1 MHKICVLSFLLLGF
15 VSHIQCK
22 SISQQLANDLTAER
36 DQETSMLDKLGKL
49 VTHIEDLEDE
59 IKAKSQQKQDELEAE
74 EEEAV
79 GKEKEEREMK
89 KREKEEKREAKEEKR
104 KADKMNKREMELEKE
119 MEQEQSPKMPEEIK
133 ADLKKIQSMDKEDA
147 IPVVPKPLNAEKDHD
162 LEEQLDAESKEEKM
176 IEEAASEEAKKG
188 MNEEEKDIIEE
199 TEKAE
204 EIVAKEAYLDE
215 EESNQS
221 EERLDEKMDPI
232 IQPRD
237 EKLNK
242 KEILAKKE
250 ALLEQ
255 LHDVTK
261 NIKIIENSL
270 KYDMKE

>member
-119 MEQEQSPKMPEEIK
+119 MEQYQAPKMPEEIK
-133 ADLKKIQSMDKEDA
+133 ADLKIQSMDKEDA

-188 MNEEEKDIIEE
+188 VNEEEEDIIEE

-204 EIVAKEAYLDE
+204 EIAAKEAYLDE
-215 EESNQS
+215 GELNQS

-237 EKLNK
+237 KKLNK
-242 KEILAKKE
+242 KEIHAKKE

-270 KYDMKE
+270 KYDMKK